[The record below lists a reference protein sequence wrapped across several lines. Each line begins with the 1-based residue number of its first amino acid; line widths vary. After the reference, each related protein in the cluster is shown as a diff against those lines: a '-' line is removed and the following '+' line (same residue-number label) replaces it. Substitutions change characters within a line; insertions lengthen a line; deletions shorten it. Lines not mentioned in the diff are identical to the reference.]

1 MNSLRWIKLRTD
13 LFSDPDLR
21 LLLMRP
27 DGRDCVLVWQLL
39 LTLAGRSNDHGR
51 IWRREG
57 LPYTPAHLAAML
69 YADEHLIES
78 SLAAL
83 EEAGLVEEEDG
94 VLVIPDWDDEQV
106 AGVEEE
112 LNRTATRE
120 RVRRYR
126 QRTAASEDTLSSAP
140 AASDPN
146 EQDPEA
152 GAVCETQTADC
163 PEDLNPGIAVSEA
176 GNAGSCSLE
185 PESEPWNGSSVTC
198 NGQSVT
204 CNAASVTCN
213 ADVTPI
219 EREIERETEK
229 KRERES
235 RARFVPPTVKEVAA
249 YCRQRGNRIDPE
261 RFVDYYT
268 ANGWLVGKN
277 RMKDWRAAVRN
288 WENNGLARGSPGRA
302 VGPGKRFLPPGAV
315 LSPNGI
321 PILPDGENDL
331 EGIL

>member
-57 LPYTPAHLAAML
+57 LPYTPAHLAALL
-69 YADEHLIES
+69 YSDEHLIES

-94 VLVIPDWDDEQV
+94 VLRIPDWDEEQT
-106 AGVEEE
+106 AAAEE
-112 LNRTATRE
+112 LSRIATRE

-126 QRTAASEDTLSSAP
+126 EKACASEDTGSSDSVRSDQEIRSAELAAGHALPDAVCAEP
-140 AASDPN
+140 AAYDAEPDPCN
-146 EQDPEA
+146 DP
-152 GAVCETQTADC
+152 
-163 PEDLNPGIAVSEA
+163 SEI
-176 GNAGSCSLE
+176 
-185 PESEPWNGSSVTC
+185 C
-198 NGQSVT
+198 NGQ
-204 CNAASVTCN
+204 SVTCN

-219 EREIERETEK
+219 ERERETEEK
-229 KRERES
+229 RKRES
-235 RARFVPPTVKEVAA
+235 GARFVPPTKEEVAA
-249 YCRQRGNRIDPE
+249 YCRQRGNRVDGD

-277 RMKDWRAAVRN
+277 RMKDWRAAVRA
-288 WENNGLARGSPGRA
+288 WESNGLARGSPGISR
-302 VGPGKRFLPPGAV
+302 RLPPGAV

>member
-126 QRTAASEDTLSSAP
+126 QRTAASEDTLSPAP
-140 AASDPN
+140 AAFDPY
-146 EQDPEA
+146 EQDPDAVAEA
-152 GAVCETQTADC
+152 SADDC
-163 PEDLNPGIAVSEA
+163 PEKSYSDCDDSGTCNAASEAVSTGFVSVA
-176 GNAGSCSLE
+176 PVSVTCNAA
-185 PESEPWNGSSVTC
+185 SVTC

-204 CNAASVTCN
+204 CNA
-213 ADVTPI
+213 DVTPI
-219 EREIERETEK
+219 EKEKEIETEK
-229 KRERES
+229 KRERET

-277 RMKDWRAAVRN
+277 RMKDWRAAVRS
-288 WENNGLARGSPGRA
+288 WENNGLARGSPGRG